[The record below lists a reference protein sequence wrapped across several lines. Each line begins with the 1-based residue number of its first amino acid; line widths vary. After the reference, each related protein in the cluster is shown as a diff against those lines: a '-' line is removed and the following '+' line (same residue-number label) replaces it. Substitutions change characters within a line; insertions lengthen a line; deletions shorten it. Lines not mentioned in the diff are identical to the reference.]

1 MSFAIVDGVFT
12 MAFDAMGT
20 LTLSVLLLLLGY
32 AIKSKVAF
40 LERFCIPAPVVSGLL
55 FALLNFFCHETGIV
69 VFQLNTDYQSP
80 FMNAFLVTVGLGA
93 GLTMI
98 KKGGKL
104 MLLYWILSG
113 ILSIS
118 QNLIAVGVSFITGL
132 EPMLGL
138 MAGAIPLIGGH
149 GSAAAFGDTVET
161 LGFSGGKAIAMAAA
175 TFGLIA
181 GGLIGGPLARR
192 LIEKH
197 HLKPDPNEAAASY
210 QDMKAEDNTH
220 AEEKATVLGYLK
232 MVTLI
237 CVCIS
242 LGVSLATWFSNVL
255 DFTMP
260 SYVGAMFVGIV
271 VRNINDAF
279 HVVKIDMERADM
291 FGTVCLNIFL
301 SYALMTM
308 EIWQLA
314 GVAGP
319 MIAILVVES
328 AFIAVYTY
336 FVVFRVMGKGF
347 DAAMMCAGM
356 MGHGMGATPN
366 AMANMGAVTERYG
379 FSRKAYMIVPIV
391 GAFLVEIVSVP
402 NNTIFVNFLK

>member
-1 MSFAIVDGVFT
+1 MSISVIDGVFSF
-12 MAFDAMGT
+12 AFDAMGT
-20 LTLSVLLLLLGY
+20 LTLSVILLLLGY

-55 FALLNFFCHETGIV
+55 FALLNLACHESKIA
-69 VFQLNTDYQSP
+69 VFSLNTSYQSA

-93 GLTMI
+93 GLGII

-104 MLLYWILSG
+104 MILYWILSG

-118 QNLIAVGVSFITGL
+118 QNLIAWGVSSITGL

-149 GSAAAFGDTVET
+149 GSAAAFGET
-161 LGFSGGKAIAMAAA
+161 AESLGFSGAMAVAMAAA
-175 TFGLIA
+175 TFGLIT
-181 GGLIGGPLARR
+181 GGLFGGPLARR
-192 LIEKH
+192 LIVKYD
-197 HLKPDPNEAAASY
+197 LKPDPNEVATSY
-210 QDMKAEDNTH
+210 KDMKAEDNTH
-220 AEEKATVLGYLK
+220 VEEQATVLGYLK
-232 MVTLI
+232 MIGLI

-242 LGVSLATWFSNVL
+242 LGVTLANWISTAL

-260 SYVGAMFVGIV
+260 SYVGAMFIGIV
-271 VRNINDAF
+271 VRNINDVF
-279 HVVKIDMERADM
+279 HIVKIDMERADM
-291 FGTVCLNIFL
+291 FGSVCLNIFL
-301 SYALMTM
+301 SYAMMTM

-319 MIAILVVES
+319 MIAILVVEVI
-328 AFIAVYTY
+328 FILAYTY

-356 MGHGMGATPN
+356 MGHGLGATPN

-379 FSRKAYMIVPIV
+379 FSRNAYMIVPIV
-391 GAFLVEIVSVP
+391 GAFLVEIVSIP
-402 NNTIFVNFLK
+402 NNTFFMNLFG